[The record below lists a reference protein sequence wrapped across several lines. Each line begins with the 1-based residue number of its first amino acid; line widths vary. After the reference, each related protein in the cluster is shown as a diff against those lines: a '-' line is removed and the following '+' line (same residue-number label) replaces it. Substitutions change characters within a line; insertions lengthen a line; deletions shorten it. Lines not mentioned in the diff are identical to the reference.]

1 MIQINRFIEKVSLSE
16 GRKIRDVVLTLE
28 EARGLRDELSKLLSD
43 LYDKNQNSSKKEE
56 LIKVQITGGTFK

>member
-16 GRKIRDVVLTLE
+16 GRKLRDVVLTLE

-56 LIKVQITGGTFK
+56 LVKVQITGGTFK

>member
-56 LIKVQITGGTFK
+56 LIKMQITGGTFK